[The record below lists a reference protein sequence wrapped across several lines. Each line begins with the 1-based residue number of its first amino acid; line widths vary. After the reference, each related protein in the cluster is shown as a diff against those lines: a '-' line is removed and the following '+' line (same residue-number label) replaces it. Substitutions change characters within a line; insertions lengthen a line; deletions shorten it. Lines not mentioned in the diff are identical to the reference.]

1 MLKKDRNE
9 PKLNVLACS
18 EALATMTA
26 AIVVD
31 EKKIPKRKQ
40 NLIGK
45 RMLDHAL
52 NCFENVRM
60 ANSIYPDKSKDEPD
74 LYKRE
79 VAYRQKLQFLA
90 EKEAMNLASDIKI
103 LPTIVKEEPDT
114 KWITMISEQAVRTTN
129 IISKWRDSDIKRY
142 KKST

>member
-45 RMLDHAL
+45 RMLDHTL
-52 NCFENVRM
+52 NCFE
-60 ANSIYPDKSKDEPD
+60 
-74 LYKRE
+74 
-79 VAYRQKLQFLA
+79 
-90 EKEAMNLASDIKI
+90 
-103 LPTIVKEEPDT
+103 
-114 KWITMISEQAVRTTN
+114 
-129 IISKWRDSDIKRY
+129 DSV
-142 KKST
+142 